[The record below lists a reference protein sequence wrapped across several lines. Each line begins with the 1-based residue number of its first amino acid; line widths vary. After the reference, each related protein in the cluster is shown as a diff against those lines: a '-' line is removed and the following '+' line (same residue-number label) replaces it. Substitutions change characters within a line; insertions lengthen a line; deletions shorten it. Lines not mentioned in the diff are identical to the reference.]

1 VVFWRRSGV
10 QGVAD
15 CSKRVPAGCHGVR
28 IWSSHVSCVF
38 VSALLYDLISA
49 TAHRG
54 RIHLNI
60 IFTIV
65 AIESTCDI
73 EIGTKADPLTPQSPD
88 L

>member
-1 VVFWRRSGV
+1 M
-10 QGVAD
+10 AD

-38 VSALLYDLISA
+38 VSALLYDLIPA
-49 TAHRG
+49 IAHRG
-54 RIHLNI
+54 RTSHNI
-60 IFTIV
+60 ITIFV
-65 AIESTCDI
+65 ATKCTCDI